1 MVSGSYDAGISPE
14 EVIHMVAIASQS
26 LVPTHRTSRSF
37 DVVRE
42 EVNARASLF
51 FADQVLPLVRL
62 TATET
67 GELDVP
73 MIGTVS
79 LTPWSRTQ
87 LARMLGIRWDRW
99 FSDAL
104 VSPAER
110 ADEIN
115 RRLSRHDGT
124 WKLRTRRY
132 APGEEGPGDGV
143 LRAFVGPQY
152 EAIDDARL
160 FDRFAS
166 VLGSRVAEY
175 RFVRVEHT
183 DRSAHYVAL
192 SDREIDIGDGRPDPH
207 RGGFLLWN
215 SEVGAGAVGLL
226 EYVWRLVCTNGL
238 VALTPGRKLF
248 RRIHRRT
255 TDESLE
261 RDLSHGLAALP
272 ERIERATNALR
283 VARMQYVMEP
293 ESTLRSFLAEHP
305 DASPHTEAVIA
316 AFGEEPEP
324 TRFGLAQAITL
335 AAQRLDADRRL
346 VLETLAG
353 QFIAPQGVAS

>member
-1 MVSGSYDAGISPE
+1 
-14 EVIHMVAIASQS
+14 MVAITSSA
-26 LVPTHRTSRSF
+26 LVSTRNSSRSF
-37 DVVRE
+37 DSVLE
-42 EVNARASLF
+42 EVHGRASLSYPDRVF
-51 FADQVLPLVRL
+51 PLARL
-62 TATET
+62 TANER

-73 MIGTVS
+73 EIGTLA
-79 LTPWSRTQ
+79 LTSWSRAQ

-99 FSDAL
+99 FNDAL

-115 RRLSRHDGT
+115 RRLSRQSGT
-124 WKLRTRRY
+124 WKLRARRY
-132 APGEEGPGDGV
+132 ALDEEGAGDGV

-160 FDRFAS
+160 FERLVH
-166 VLGSRVAEY
+166 VLGSRADEY

-192 SDREIDIGDGRPDPH
+192 SESEIDIGDGQSDPH

-248 RRIHRRT
+248 RRVHRRT
-255 TDESLE
+255 SNESLE
-261 RDLSHGLAALP
+261 RDLSQGLAALP
-272 ERIERATNALR
+272 ERIERATSALR

-293 ESTLRSFLAEHP
+293 EATLRNFLAEHP
-305 DASPHTEAVIA
+305 EGRPHTEAVISA
-316 AFGEEPEP
+316 YAEEPEP
-324 TRFGLAQAITL
+324 TRFGLVQAITL

-346 VLETLAG
+346 MLETLAG
-353 QFIAPQGVAS
+353 QLIVQHGVAA